1 MVFKSKE
8 ICLLKLSRSILCTI
22 SGGIGSKTTNEC
34 GDDWRRLYTTTY
46 DWRRVHT
53 SGCHAGEECIR
64 VHRGLDT
71 STYQNLKTGDEY
83 IPVGRAYHERS
94 GLKLQTSAGTTG
106 DEYIPVGILQ
116 ETSTIYWPGG
126 GKHPLPPV

>member
-34 GDDWRRLYTTTY
+34 GDDWRRLYTATY

-53 SGCHAGEECIR
+53 SGCHAGEEYIR
-64 VHRGLDT
+64 VPRGLDT

-83 IPVGRAYHERS
+83 IPVGRAYHEGS
-94 GLKLQTSAGTTG
+94 GLKLQTSAYQWVSCRRRVQFTG
-106 DEYIPVGILQ
+106 LEVENTPSPQ
-116 ETSTIYWPGG
+116 FN
-126 GKHPLPPV
+126 